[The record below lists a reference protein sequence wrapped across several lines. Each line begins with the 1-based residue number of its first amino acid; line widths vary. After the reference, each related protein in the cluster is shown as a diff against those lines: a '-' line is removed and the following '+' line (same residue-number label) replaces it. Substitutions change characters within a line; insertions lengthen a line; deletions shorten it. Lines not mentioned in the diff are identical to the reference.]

1 MIDTNDGRSGSSSR
15 IARQSCRSPSAVL
28 GGKNS
33 NEKVGPCLAD
43 QLPDRRLRIGKDGR
57 ETERHAGNSTRRGDG
72 ELMTRVTGVRDA
84 GIASVGR
91 MDTLVAP
98 QRTRLRT
105 PAWLLAL
112 SPLGFV
118 AVVAL
123 GAATFVGSGID
134 DTAFMTPAQMAD
146 IRVAWLAFWPVYAA
160 AVSVG
165 AVGLIL
171 LGRSLAG
178 GPGAAGLA
186 RAAAGRRRP
195 VDRRRPRQ
203 RHPQLVDGRLR
214 PAAAR

>member
-1 MIDTNDGRSGSSSR
+1 
-15 IARQSCRSPSAVL
+15 
-28 GGKNS
+28 
-33 NEKVGPCLAD
+33 
-43 QLPDRRLRIGKDGR
+43 
-57 ETERHAGNSTRRGDG
+57 
-72 ELMTRVTGVRDA
+72 MTRVTGVRDA

-118 AVVAL
+118 AVVAF

-134 DTAFMTPAQMAD
+134 DTAFMTPAQLAD

-171 LGRSLAG
+171 LGRGLAG
-178 GPGAAGLA
+178 GLAKAAQAAAGLSI
-186 RAAAGRRRP
+186 AAVLGNMILNWCRAGRTSRSP
-195 VDRRRPRQ
+195 N
-203 RHPQLVDGRLR
+203 GST
-214 PAAAR
+214 